1 MIIHFLAEVF
11 EHGRRQLA
19 VGELGLVLEGVPL
32 LVEVGAD
39 DRDGERQDEHRH
51 QHGACR
57 RHLAQDRQGHVVS
70 IPANSPHSVY
80 NSRHSVYNS
89 RHSVYD
95 SRDSVY
101 IHVIQCT
108 IDEIQ

>member
-1 MIIHFLAEVF
+1 
-11 EHGRRQLA
+11 
-19 VGELGLVLEGVPL
+19 
-32 LVEVGAD
+32 
-39 DRDGERQDEHRH
+39 
-51 QHGACR
+51 
-57 RHLAQDRQGHVVS
+57 
-70 IPANSPHSVY
+70 VY